1 MQGTSVVP
9 MYFPDFRYNVN
20 PEEDPTNAWMY
31 KERNLTLYKM
41 GTIIPTLQFT
51 VEEQEQLTE
60 LQTQIF
66 SYIETYTAQA
76 VTGQVDLE
84 SSYAE
89 FQDSIKK
96 MGADKLQE
104 IYQTAYGRAVAE

>member
-1 MQGTSVVP
+1 MPVMS
-9 MYFPDFRYNVN
+9 
-20 PEEDPTNAWMY
+20 
-31 KERNLTLYKM
+31 
-41 GTIIPTLQFT
+41 FT
-51 VEEQEQLTE
+51 AEEQEQISD